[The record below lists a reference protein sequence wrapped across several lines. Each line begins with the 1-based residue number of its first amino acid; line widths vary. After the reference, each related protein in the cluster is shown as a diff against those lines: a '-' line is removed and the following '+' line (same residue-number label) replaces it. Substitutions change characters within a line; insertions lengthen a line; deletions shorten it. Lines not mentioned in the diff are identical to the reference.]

1 MLQKRDK
8 VKVYYFAKKFS
19 NDVTLPKYLDYN
31 AIFLYKKK
39 SSFFLLNFK
48 WYFFMSNN

>member
-8 VKVYYFAKKFS
+8 VKVYYFAKKIS

-31 AIFLYKKK
+31 AIFFYKKNQV
-39 SSFFLLNFK
+39 SFF
-48 WYFFMSNN
+48 